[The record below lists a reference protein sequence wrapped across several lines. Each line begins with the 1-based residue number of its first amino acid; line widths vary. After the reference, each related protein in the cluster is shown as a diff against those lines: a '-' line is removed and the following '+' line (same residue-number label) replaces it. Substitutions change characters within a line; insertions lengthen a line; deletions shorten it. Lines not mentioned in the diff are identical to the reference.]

1 LTQLLDFK
9 QVCEVCQ
16 CSHTTLYRRLHS
28 TPGRTHKAAFPAP
41 RRVASPRAV
50 GPRLVNRWAKSEVLE
65 WLHAGNDPR
74 WVSPPK
80 QKPIADREKKPFLTQ
95 KLVLQA
101 VLGALLAGLAVNL
114 WHFAG

>member
-1 LTQLLDFK
+1 
-9 QVCEVCQ
+9 
-16 CSHTTLYRRLHS
+16 
-28 TPGRTHKAAFPAP
+28 
-41 RRVASPRAV
+41 
-50 GPRLVNRWAKSEVLE
+50 LE

-80 QKPIADREKKPFLTQ
+80 KKPIADREKKPFLTQ

-114 WHFAG
+114 WNFAG